1 MLSSTFY
8 FGNHINVNSKN
19 KGAAWLFNQ
28 WLISKSVMKDF
39 TFKYKNLIPTR
50 LSTWSD
56 PDIQKMVGSWGGG
69 TWLEATKA
77 NLEKNARLT
86 LTPNSELSAVCEK
99 WMAANQKIYA
109 GAPVK
114 DTLKAA
120 EGEING
126 VMDKAGIRKK

>member
-1 MLSSTFY
+1 Q
-8 FGNHINVNSKN
+8 GR
-19 KGAAWLFNQ
+19 GRLFHQ

-50 LSTWSD
+50 LSIWSD
-56 PDIQKMVGSWGGG
+56 PDVQKMVGSWGGG

-77 NLEKNARLT
+77 NLEKYARLT

-99 WMAANQKIYA
+99 WMAANQKIYS

-120 EGEING
+120 EADING
-126 VMDKAGIRKK
+126 IMDKAGIRKK